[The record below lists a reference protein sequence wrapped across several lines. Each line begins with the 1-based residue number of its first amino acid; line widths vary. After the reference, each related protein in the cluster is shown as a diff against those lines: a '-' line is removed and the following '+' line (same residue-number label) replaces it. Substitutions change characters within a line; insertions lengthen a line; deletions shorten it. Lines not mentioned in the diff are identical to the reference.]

1 MSTIT
6 FPHSARNEA
15 ASTYAQNV
23 GYAFRSLLAA
33 LLAVKSEQPQ
43 QLTSQRSKLRDQ
55 LAVFKLAREYEALS
69 PNLAAELRFIASRG

>member
-6 FPHSARNEA
+6 FPHAARNEV

-23 GYAFRSLLAA
+23 GYALRSLLAA
-33 LLAVKSEQPQ
+33 LLAVKPAQPA
-43 QLTSQRSKLRDQ
+43 SPRSAMRDR
-55 LAVFKLAREYEALS
+55 LAVFRLAREYEALS

>member
-6 FPHSARNEA
+6 FPHAARNES

-33 LLAVKSEQPQ
+33 LLAVKPAQPV
-43 QLTSQRSKLRDQ
+43 SQRAALRDQ
-55 LAVFKLAREYEALS
+55 LAVFKLARDYEALS

>member
-6 FPHSARNEA
+6 FPHAARNEA

-33 LLAVKSEQPQ
+33 LLAVKPQQAQ
-43 QLTSQRSKLRDQ
+43 QLTSRRSKLRDQ
-55 LAVFKLAREYEALS
+55 LAVFRLAREYEALS

>member
-6 FPHSARNEA
+6 FPHTARNEA

-23 GYAFRSLLAA
+23 GYALRSLLAA
-33 LLAVKSEQPQ
+33 LLAVKPAQPV
-43 QLTSQRSKLRDQ
+43 SPRSKMRDQ
-55 LAVFKLAREYEALS
+55 LAVFRLARDYEALS

>member
-6 FPHSARNEA
+6 FPHAARNEA

-33 LLAVKSEQPQ
+33 LLAVKPQPPV
-43 QLTSQRSKLRDQ
+43 SQRRTLRDQ
-55 LAVFKLAREYEALS
+55 LAVFKLARDCEAMS
-69 PNLAAELRFIASRG
+69 PNLAAELRFFASHG